1 MKEFVKLERK
11 ITEDDKGKRVK
22 LRNGDIGEILA
33 CYGEIIEIEGDH
45 SYFHK
50 TDGTYYQEDTKF
62 DIIEIEEEVVK
73 SDLFQFQ
80 VGDIVEFGGVE
91 GKVVLC
97 DNSNIEVELKAGE
110 KSYFTSDGRYSI
122 SNLKP
127 LLNLV
132 SRPKKKE
139 KRVVKVFV
147 DYSSSID
154 RVFTLDYRGPTPD
167 DLVRVE
173 LEKEIEVEV

>member
-11 ITEDDKGKRVK
+11 ITKDDEGKRVK
-22 LRNGDIGEILA
+22 LRNGDIGRILA
-33 CYGEIIEIEGDH
+33 CYGKTVEVDGNYC
-45 SYFHK
+45 YFHNSK
-50 TDGTYYQEDTKF
+50 GTYSRNNIEY

-91 GKVVLC
+91 GEVVLF
-97 DNSNIEVELKAGE
+97 DGKHIKVELKTDEGY
-110 KSYFTSDGRYSI
+110 YFTSDGRLSTRH
-122 SNLKP
+122 LKP

-132 SRPKKKE
+132 RRPKKKE
-139 KRVVKVFV
+139 KRVVKYKVQ
-147 DYSSSID
+147 YSPS
-154 RVFTLDYRGPTPD
+154 LDAIFMGDKQPSD
-167 DLVRVE
+167 CIEVE